1 MVQPVLAWR
10 VASRRRSLEWRRPAR
25 DAKEQAAMAER
36 IFFLNKLREGV
47 SREEGDRFLL
57 ERDIPMGRSI
67 PAITSYVVTK
77 LEGQVFDASGAPYDY
92 LDVLEVTSVAD
103 YHAAIAELEKTREWR
118 EFVAEWERHV
128 GESVAVYG
136 TVLE

>member
-1 MVQPVLAWR
+1 
-10 VASRRRSLEWRRPAR
+10 
-25 DAKEQAAMAER
+25 MAER

-47 SREEGDRFLL
+47 SSDQGDRFLL

-77 LEGQVFDASGAPYDY
+77 LEGQVFDAQGAPFDY
-92 LDVLEVTSVAD
+92 LDVVEVTSVAD
-103 YHAAIAELEKTREWR
+103 YHAAIAELEKTDEWH
-118 EFVAEWERHV
+118 EFVAEWEAHV
-128 GESVAVYG
+128 DTDRSVAVYG

>member
-1 MVQPVLAWR
+1 
-10 VASRRRSLEWRRPAR
+10 
-25 DAKEQAAMAER
+25 MAER

-47 SREEGDRFLL
+47 TREEGDRFLL

-67 PAITSYVVTK
+67 PAITSYVVTR
-77 LEGQVFDASGAPYDY
+77 LERNVFDEGKPDFDY

-103 YHAAIAELEKTREWR
+103 YHAAITQLEGTPEWE
-118 EFVAEWERHV
+118 EFVADWQRHI
-128 GESVAVYG
+128 GESVAVHG